1 LERVEADAAAARDAR
16 DRARERLAGERAALA
31 ALDAEI
37 ATLRQ
42 RLEQDRGD
50 APAISEKIRVE
61 PGFEKALAAAL
72 GDGLDAP
79 EGAGSGRRWT
89 VLPPYE
95 APPSLPEGVAPLAA
109 HVAAPAV
116 LARRLAL
123 VGLVP
128 DDATAAR
135 LQTMLFPG
143 QRLVTAAGGLWRWD
157 GFVAGADAPQAAA
170 LHLEQRNRLELL
182 EEERQAATERLAA
195 AQAAHDAAEQ
205 HAAAV
210 QSGEAELRTAR
221 AQAEAA
227 LAAAQEARHEAREI
241 AGRQA
246 SRRAA
251 LAERIEQL
259 ERDLADV
266 RKQKERIAAAI
277 AGLPDIA
284 ALEAERDSLRTR
296 VEACRRALADARSAF
311 DLRRREAEARRQ
323 RLEAL
328 SAEEDAWKLRHRRA
342 EEQLAALGTRC
353 DAAEREMASLS
364 ASPEDIE
371 EKRQKLADEIAA
383 AEAARRE
390 AADALAA
397 LEGAVAEKD
406 KAARA
411 RQEALAAA
419 REDRA
424 RAEAGLEGA
433 RARMV
438 ELETTCQERFR
449 CPPPAVLD
457 LVEAGGADDLPPL
470 EELERRLDR
479 YRAERERLGAVN
491 LRADEEL
498 AEIAAQLEHL
508 GGEKRDLE
516 AAIQRLRQ
524 AISSLNREG
533 RERLLVA
540 FDAVNA
546 HFGTLFRTLF
556 GGGEAHLELVDS
568 DDPLD
573 AGIEIMASPP
583 GKRLQTLSL
592 LSGGEQALTA
602 LSLIFAVF
610 MTNPAPICVLDEVDA
625 PLDEANVERFCDLLD
640 EMIRK
645 AKTRFLVVTH
655 NEVTMARM
663 HRLFGVTMAERGVS
677 QLVSVDLARAE
688 TLVAAQ

>member
-1 LERVEADAAAARDAR
+1 
-16 DRARERLAGERAALA
+16 
-31 ALDAEI
+31 
-37 ATLRQ
+37 
-42 RLEQDRGD
+42 
-50 APAISEKIRVE
+50 
-61 PGFEKALAAAL
+61 
-72 GDGLDAP
+72 
-79 EGAGSGRRWT
+79 RWA

-95 APPSLPEGVAPLAA
+95 APPSLPEGAAPLAA
-109 HVAAPAV
+109 HVEAPAV

-170 LHLEQRNRLELL
+170 LHLEQRNRLDLL
-182 EEERQAATERLAA
+182 EKERQTAAERLAS
-195 AQAAHDAAEQ
+195 AQSAHDEAEQ

-210 QSGEAELRTAR
+210 QSEEAKLRAGR
-221 AQAEAA
+221 SEAEAA

-251 LAERIEQL
+251 LSERIEQL
-259 ERDLADV
+259 ERDLADA
-266 RKQKERIAAAI
+266 RKQRERIAAAI
-277 AGLPDIA
+277 AELPDTG
-284 ALEAERDSLRTR
+284 ALEAERDALRAR
-296 VEACRRALADARSAF
+296 VETCRRALADARAAY

-323 RLEAL
+323 RLETL
-328 SAEEDAWKLRHRRA
+328 SAEEDAWRLRHRRA

-353 DAAEREMASLS
+353 DTAEREMASLS

-371 EKRQKLADEIAA
+371 DKRQKLADEIAA

-390 AADALAA
+390 AADDLAA
-397 LEGAVAEKD
+397 LESAVAEKD

-433 RARMV
+433 RARMI
-438 ELETTCQERFR
+438 ELETTSKERFR
-449 CPPPAVLD
+449 CAPPAVLD
-457 LVEAGGADDLPPL
+457 LVEIESADDLPPL

-498 AEIAAQLEHL
+498 EEIAAQLEHL
-508 GGEKRDLE
+508 AGEKRDLE

-546 HFGTLFRTLF
+546 HFGTLFKSLF

-583 GKRLQTLSL
+583 GKRLQSLSL

-640 EMIRK
+640 EMIRN
-645 AKTRFLVVTH
+645 ARTRFLVVTH

-677 QLVSVDLARAE
+677 QLVSVDLERAE